1 MQKLPPPDTFAEG
14 MRLLFAIAALVAG
27 VAFGV
32 GTVALV
38 AILVWGG
45 WPVALYPKIIGIIGV
60 IAIGG
65 LVLIGITQI
74 GILLG
79 GPVGR
84 FKAAVSREGATLE
97 GDSNAAPTAAI
108 AAAASG
114 AAAGAVAAAN
124 TSGTSSTIQEKSS

>member
-1 MQKLPPPDTFAEG
+1 MRNLPPPTSFAEG

-27 VAFGV
+27 IAFGI

-38 AILVWGG
+38 TILVWGN
-45 WPVALYPKIIGIIGV
+45 WPVTLYPKIVGLVGI

-65 LVLIGITQI
+65 LVLIGITQV

-84 FKAAVSREGATLE
+84 FKAAVSREGATIE
-97 GDSNAAPTAAI
+97 GDSGSAAI
-108 AAAASG
+108 AAAAQG

-124 TSGTSSTIQEKSS
+124 TSGTSSTTQEKSS